1 MASTN
6 NTQLALAA
14 DEGFRIR
21 FKGLLLQIA
30 GQILDEDPATAGHG
44 TRVAYARQVM
54 TNPDT
59 YTGLLAQWF
68 VMRTNL
74 FGANTTV
81 SIATGVPV
89 TSTDATDAAI
99 LSQIATDWSKVA
111 GA

>member
-1 MASTN
+1 MSTN

-14 DEGFRIR
+14 DPAFRLR
-21 FKGLLLQIA
+21 FKGLLLQIT
-30 GQILDEDPATAGHG
+30 GQILDEAAGTAGH
-44 TRVAYARQVM
+44 TQRAVYARLVQ
-54 TNPDT
+54 TNIDT
-59 YTGLLAQWF
+59 YVTILIQWF

-89 TSTDATDAAI
+89 VTTDATDAAI
-99 LSQIATDWSKVA
+99 LSQIATDWTEIA